1 MPDITLAMAT
11 GIMKGPFYKS
21 DLTTQAQVTGI
32 GWFSN
37 FLLYGDGEAPTEF
50 TKKQIQWSAAGES
63 SGVVLST
70 DDATAL
76 QKFKTFLPAT
86 HEASH
91 NVHRMLLIAK
101 AIFPPK
107 RAFLRHLSELES
119 QWQNHYQTIKNC
131 VLSNSTMDNS
141 KGIIILEAFTFTIKT
156 NFYWQQLDSGS
167 ANATLESPLILFNK
181 MKYRAPW
188 VPQLT
193 PLYVASL
200 GLQQFNGV
208 TGDFWL
214 ENLLVDGSA
223 GVQRADAVGV
233 ATSWRLE
240 ELPLA
245 LAVVAPN

>member
-1 MPDITLAMAT
+1 MGRHGGETPESFRDVLSVVVTEVARKLGQQDSMPDITLAMAT

-21 DLTTQAQVTGI
+21 DLDDPSTGT

-37 FLLYGDGEAPTEF
+37 FLLYGDGEAPAEF
-50 TKKQIQWSAAGES
+50 TKKQIQWSAEGES
-63 SGVVLST
+63 SGVVLSP

-107 RAFLRHLSELES
+107 HAFLRHLSELES

-141 KGIIILEAFTFTIKT
+141 KGTSLKPSPSLLRSTSTGSNLT
-156 NFYWQQLDSGS
+156 QVQQML
-167 ANATLESPLILFNK
+167 
-181 MKYRAPW
+181 
-188 VPQLT
+188 
-193 PLYVASL
+193 
-200 GLQQFNGV
+200 
-208 TGDFWL
+208 
-214 ENLLVDGSA
+214 
-223 GVQRADAVGV
+223 
-233 ATSWRLE
+233 RL
-240 ELPLA
+240 
-245 LAVVAPN
+245 NHR